1 MHYPLKPRLQFKM
14 RQKKSSVETKYILCI
29 FILKKMHL
37 WLSKKQECFLA
48 GNYTLEIHVK
58 WQKKKRWREI
68 NKNIWYFSDSWAFPG
83 GSDGKKREICLQC
96 RRPRDETQLWL
107 LGREDPLQE
116 GMAIHSSILAWRI
129 PWTEEQLTLSLSLI
143 HIVST
148 NLLLTPDNPGV
159 HTSLRT
165 AGQNTGIKED

>member
-1 MHYPLKPRLQFKM
+1 MHFHFKEDASVAQ
-14 RQKKSSVETKYILCI
+14 QKARMLSSWKLYSRNPCQMTK
-29 FILKKMHL
+29 
-37 WLSKKQECFLA
+37 
-48 GNYTLEIHVK
+48 
-58 WQKKKRWREI
+58 KKKRWREI
-68 NKNIWYFSDSWAFPG
+68 NKNIWYFSDSWAFPS

-159 HTSLRT
+159 HTSLKT